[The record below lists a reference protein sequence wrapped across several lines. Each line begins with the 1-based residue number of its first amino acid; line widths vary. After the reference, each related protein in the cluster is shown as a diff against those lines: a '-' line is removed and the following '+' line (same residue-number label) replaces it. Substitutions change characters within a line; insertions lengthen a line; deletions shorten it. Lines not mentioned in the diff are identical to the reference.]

1 MAQIGNLG
9 KDIVFETSD
18 QRIFTFSRFSQR
30 VSGRWSKHEVI
41 LDKPKSEFNGADLRT
56 ITFTI
61 ALDAH
66 LGVRPRKMLERLED
80 FVENGEV
87 DMLVIGN
94 RRIGLGMWKMTDLS
108 ESWDYLYSKGELVR
122 ASVDISLEEYY

>member
-9 KDIVFETSD
+9 KEIIFETSD
-18 QRIFTFSRFSQR
+18 QRIFTFSKFSQK

-41 LDKPKSEFNGADLRT
+41 RDKPKSEFNGADLRT

-61 ALDAH
+61 VLDAH
-66 LGVRPRKMLERLED
+66 LGVRPRATLERLES

-94 RRIGLGMWKMTDLS
+94 KRVGNGLWKMTDIS
-108 ESWDYLYSKGELVR
+108 ETWDYLYSKGELVR
-122 ASVDISLEEYY
+122 ANVDVSLEEYF